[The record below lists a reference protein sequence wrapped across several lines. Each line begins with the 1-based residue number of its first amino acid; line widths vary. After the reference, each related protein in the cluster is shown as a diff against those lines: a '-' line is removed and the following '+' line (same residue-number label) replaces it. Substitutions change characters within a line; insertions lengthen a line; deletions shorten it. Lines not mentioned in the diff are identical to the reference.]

1 MRQSNDLFELISS
14 MTKNEKRYFM
24 LGSSLQSGSK
34 LYVQLF
40 KALEK
45 QEYYDEKEFKS
56 RYRNERFIKNYAFN
70 KKNLYDLLI
79 SSLTDYGFSAT
90 VEGQM
95 HAMIAECRILFSKA
109 LYKKYFRAIARAKQF
124 AYKHEKFGYLL
135 QILDLEKIII
145 PKEIIHK
152 QKSREIMQEVNAATG
167 KITEVFEYSR
177 LAGTLLNNY
186 RYYGLTRDSGH
197 TAALEQIST
206 EGIMSSTV
214 KPGSERALEAY
225 YRVKEISSGIKAESE
240 AKYEALLNRYKVV
253 AKNPYPFRDYLLHY
267 PSDILYSLSECCI
280 NMNRTDEASGYLEEI
295 RNMLAKEKHNTE
307 DFEVYEKY
315 LNFRILLKKGE
326 IKKASKLIPVLENI
340 LRVYKDKL
348 QIDTEL
354 SVLYYILVCRVEEKN
369 FFKALDSC
377 NRLLQH
383 PLLSKRADYE
393 TYCMLLNLVIHYELK
408 NTELVKYLLVRTY
421 RYLRKHE
428 KLFKTEQLIID
439 FILKLQK
446 VMTEDDLIFNFRK
459 LETGLAGLKRDKY
472 ERNAFEYFDLHK
484 WVLGKL
490 I

>member
-1 MRQSNDLFELISS
+1 
-14 MTKNEKRYFM
+14 
-24 LGSSLQSGSK
+24 
-34 LYVQLF
+34 
-40 KALEK
+40 
-45 QEYYDEKEFKS
+45 
-56 RYRNERFIKNYAFN
+56 
-70 KKNLYDLLI
+70 
-79 SSLTDYGFSAT
+79 
-90 VEGQM
+90 
-95 HAMIAECRILFSKA
+95 
-109 LYKKYFRAIARAKQF
+109 
-124 AYKHEKFGYLL
+124 
-135 QILDLEKIII
+135 
-145 PKEIIHK
+145 
-152 QKSREIMQEVNAATG
+152 
-167 KITEVFEYSR
+167 
-177 LAGTLLNNY
+177 
-186 RYYGLTRDSGH
+186 
-197 TAALEQIST
+197 
-206 EGIMSSTV
+206 
-214 KPGSERALEAY
+214 
-225 YRVKEISSGIKAESE
+225 
-240 AKYEALLNRYKVV
+240 
-253 AKNPYPFRDYLLHY
+253 
-267 PSDILYSLSECCI
+267 
-280 NMNRTDEASGYLEEI
+280 
-295 RNMLAKEKHNTE
+295 MLAKEKHNTE